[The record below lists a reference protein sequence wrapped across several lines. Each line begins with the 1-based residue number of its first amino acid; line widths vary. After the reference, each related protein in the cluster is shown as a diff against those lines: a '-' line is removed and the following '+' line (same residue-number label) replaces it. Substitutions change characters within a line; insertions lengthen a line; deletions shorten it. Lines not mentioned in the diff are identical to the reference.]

1 MLNSAINEREIQCQ
15 NLDDFTKKIHQEI
28 VEITSSLNWTI
39 ESIKADVSI
48 LILISTSHRY

>member
-1 MLNSAINEREIQCQ
+1 MLNSAMDEREIQCQ

-28 VEITSSLNWTI
+28 VEITSSLNWTM

-48 LILISTSHRY
+48 LILISISHRY